1 MEEVFKADPE
11 ESKKP
16 DGALEHS
23 AEQKRTREPM
33 WHRISGE
40 SLKVTFDY
48 QIVEEAAEEE
58 EEQKQ

>member
-1 MEEVFKADPE
+1 
-11 ESKKP
+11 
-16 DGALEHS
+16 
-23 AEQKRTREPM
+23 M

-48 QIVEEAAEEE
+48 KIVEEADEEE